1 MAKQHVAEQETLGE
15 AMNRTELF
23 FEKNGRNMAYIFL
36 GLLVLAAL
44 IFGYRAL
51 IVAPRATKAAE
62 RIAEAQY
69 RFEEQN
75 PDYQLALEGDANG
88 AGFLDVIEE
97 YGSTPSGNLAKH
109 YAGIC
114 YLKTGDL
121 ENAAKYLAKYSPVK
135 GIPGALI
142 NAQNL
147 GLQGDIAVEQQ
158 NYAKAVKFYEQA
170 VKAADN
176 NLTAPMYLRKAGLAE
191 QAQGNNEKAAAFYEQ
206 ILTSYPASTDAREA
220 EKLPRQR
227 EITGTMATKNHN
239 LSKFD
244 SPLPSA
250 ADMRFGIVVA
260 EWNREVT
267 EALLEGAVRTLRA
280 AGCPDLN
287 IQIKYVPGTFELALG
302 AQFFAEYTD
311 VDAVIALGCVIQGD
325 TRHFDFICQG
335 VTQGITQL
343 QIQWNMPIAF
353 GVLTV
358 NDMQQA
364 LDRCGGRH
372 GNKGDE
378 AAATAVNMVKL
389 QIEMEAASPD
399 HEPDRRNIN

>member
-147 GLQGDIAVEQQ
+147 
-158 NYAKAVKFYEQA
+158 
-170 VKAADN
+170 
-176 NLTAPMYLRKAGLAE
+176 
-191 QAQGNNEKAAAFYEQ
+191 
-206 ILTSYPASTDAREA
+206 
-220 EKLPRQR
+220 
-227 EITGTMATKNHN
+227 EIG
-239 LSKFD
+239 
-244 SPLPSA
+244 
-250 ADMRFGIVVA
+250 
-260 EWNREVT
+260 
-267 EALLEGAVRTLRA
+267 RA
-280 AGCPDLN
+280 H
-287 IQIKYVPGTFELALG
+287 V
-302 AQFFAEYTD
+302 
-311 VDAVIALGCVIQGD
+311 
-325 TRHFDFICQG
+325 
-335 VTQGITQL
+335 
-343 QIQWNMPIAF
+343 
-353 GVLTV
+353 
-358 NDMQQA
+358 
-364 LDRCGGRH
+364 
-372 GNKGDE
+372 
-378 AAATAVNMVKL
+378 
-389 QIEMEAASPD
+389 
-399 HEPDRRNIN
+399 

>member
-75 PDYQLALEGDANG
+75 PDYQLALEG
-88 AGFLDVIEE
+88 
-97 YGSTPSGNLAKH
+97 
-109 YAGIC
+109 
-114 YLKTGDL
+114 
-121 ENAAKYLAKYSPVK
+121 
-135 GIPGALI
+135 GALI

-191 QAQGNNEKAAAFYEQ
+191 QAQGCLLY
-206 ILTSYPASTDAREA
+206 TSD
-220 EKLPRQR
+220 
-227 EITGTMATKNHN
+227 
-239 LSKFD
+239 
-244 SPLPSA
+244 A
-250 ADMRFGIVVA
+250 AD
-260 EWNREVT
+260 E
-267 EALLEGAVRTLRA
+267 
-280 AGCPDLN
+280 
-287 IQIKYVPGTFELALG
+287 
-302 AQFFAEYTD
+302 
-311 VDAVIALGCVIQGD
+311 
-325 TRHFDFICQG
+325 
-335 VTQGITQL
+335 
-343 QIQWNMPIAF
+343 
-353 GVLTV
+353 
-358 NDMQQA
+358 
-364 LDRCGGRH
+364 
-372 GNKGDE
+372 
-378 AAATAVNMVKL
+378 
-389 QIEMEAASPD
+389 
-399 HEPDRRNIN
+399 

>member
-158 NYAKAVKFYEQA
+158 N
-170 VKAADN
+170 
-176 NLTAPMYLRKAGLAE
+176 LTAPMYLRKAGLAE

-220 EKLPRQR
+220 EKL
-227 EITGTMATKNHN
+227 
-239 LSKFD
+239 
-244 SPLPSA
+244 
-250 ADMRFGIVVA
+250 
-260 EWNREVT
+260 
-267 EALLEGAVRTLRA
+267 
-280 AGCPDLN
+280 
-287 IQIKYVPGTFELALG
+287 LG
-302 AQFFAEYTD
+302 S
-311 VDAVIALGCVIQGD
+311 
-325 TRHFDFICQG
+325 
-335 VTQGITQL
+335 
-343 QIQWNMPIAF
+343 
-353 GVLTV
+353 
-358 NDMQQA
+358 
-364 LDRCGGRH
+364 
-372 GNKGDE
+372 
-378 AAATAVNMVKL
+378 VK
-389 QIEMEAASPD
+389 
-399 HEPDRRNIN
+399 